1 MMRQMPGFGHTLATA
16 RPDPGGLAIFALGQA
31 GYALRGAESLV
42 LIDPWLS
49 TALEEEEGV
58 TRPVP
63 PALRPEEVE
72 AVDLVCVTHEHAD
85 HLDPRTLAAIAA
97 QVPDAIFL
105 APAPAV
111 ALVEQAGVPRARI
124 HPSHAGVA
132 LEAAGARVTAVEAAH
147 ELDPDAFGGYRFW
160 RDERGDHRAL
170 SYLVEL
176 DGHRVFHAGDT
187 IWWPGMEDALR
198 ELGPDVAILP
208 INGRDAMREARGLWG
223 NLTADEAAA
232 LAVAAGVPAVIPCHF
247 DGVAGNLGD
256 PAAFVAALR
265 RRGPEIRAHVLHPGD
280 QLPLPG

>member
-1 MMRQMPGFGHTLATA
+1 MIRPMPGFGHTLATA
-16 RPDPGGLAIFALGQA
+16 RPQPGGLAIFALGQA
-31 GYALRGAESLV
+31 GYALRGADALV

-49 TALEEEEGV
+49 TALEEAEGI

-72 AVDLVCVTHEHAD
+72 AVDLVCVTHEHPD
-85 HLDPRTLAAIAA
+85 HLDPRALAAIAA

-111 ALVEQAGVPRARI
+111 ALVERAGVPHERI

-147 ELDPDAFGGYRFW
+147 ELHPDAFGGYRFW
-160 RDERGDHRAL
+160 LDERGDHRAL

-176 DGHRVFHAGDT
+176 DEHRVFHAGDT

-198 ELGPDVAILP
+198 ELAPDVAILP
-208 INGRDAMREARGLWG
+208 INGRDAMREAQGLWG

-247 DGVAGNLGD
+247 DGVGGNLGD
-256 PAAFVAALR
+256 PAAFVAALC
-265 RRGPEIRAHVLHPGD
+265 RRGPGIRAHVLHPGD
-280 QLPLPG
+280 QLPLL

>member
-1 MMRQMPGFGHTLATA
+1 MPGFGQTLATA
-16 RPDPGGLAIFALGQA
+16 RPEDGGLLIFALGQS
-31 GYALRGAESLV
+31 GIALRSGDALV

-49 TALEEEEGV
+49 TALEEDEGV

-85 HLDPRTLAAIAA
+85 HLDPRALGAIARQA
-97 QVPDAIFL
+97 PEALFL

-111 ALVEQAGVPRARI
+111 ALVEAAGVPRERI
-124 HPSHAGVA
+124 HPSFAGVA
-132 LEAAGARVTAVEAAH
+132 LEAAGARVTGVAAAH
-147 ELDPDAFGGYRFW
+147 ELHPDAFGGYRFW

-170 SYLVEL
+170 GYLVEL
-176 DGHRVFHAGDT
+176 DGHAVFHAGDT
-187 IWWPGMEDALR
+187 IWWPGLEEELR
-198 ELGPDVAILP
+198 ELTPDVAILP
-208 INGRDAMREARGLWG
+208 INGRDAMRERDGLWG

-232 LAVAAGVPAVIPCHF
+232 LAAAAAIPLAVPCHF

-256 PAAFVAALR
+256 PDAFVRALAER
-265 RRGPEIRAHVLHPGD
+265 EPRIAAHVLHPGD